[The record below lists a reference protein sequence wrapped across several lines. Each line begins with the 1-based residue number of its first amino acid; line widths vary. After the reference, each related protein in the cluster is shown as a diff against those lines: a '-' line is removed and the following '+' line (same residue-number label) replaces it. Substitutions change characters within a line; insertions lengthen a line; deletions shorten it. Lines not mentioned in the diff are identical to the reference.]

1 MIILSQVSVLHLSFP
16 SSSYRKVIN
25 SDGFKGSLSI
35 KSLIKCSVCSLIHV
49 RHWPTSLCLQKVYC
63 FSFLQVLPYPVYFHS
78 ATVTPSGCMYV
89 FGGVK
94 TLNSNEDTRSNDIFK
109 LWLTLPSLVERC
121 WEVVTN
127 CFQDKRTLLAD
138 AMQMGIP
145 QHFLER
151 LK

>member
-1 MIILSQVSVLHLSFP
+1 
-16 SSSYRKVIN
+16 
-25 SDGFKGSLSI
+25 
-35 KSLIKCSVCSLIHV
+35 
-49 RHWPTSLCLQKVYC
+49 
-63 FSFLQVLPYPVYFHS
+63 
-78 ATVTPSGCMYV
+78 MYV